1 MGLVLGNH
9 LETGGG
15 SQTVPSQLLGV
26 VIGKRFVQQL
36 DPNSRDPLG
45 RRVGEVSAAIA
56 QHEKTLKSLRAM
68 TPRVILNMSRAEL
81 ATYFER
87 VKLYGQEAA
96 LSWLKAKH
104 EEP

>member
-1 MGLVLGNH
+1 M
-9 LETGGG
+9 
-15 SQTVPSQLLGV
+15 SQLVGM
-26 VIGKRFVQQL
+26 VIEKMFVRQL

-45 RRVGEVSAAIA
+45 RRVGEVSAAIE
-56 QHEKTLKSLRAM
+56 QHHQTLKSYRAM

-87 VKLYGQEAA
+87 VKLYGEEAA
-96 LSWLKAKH
+96 LSGLKAKH

>member
-1 MGLVLGNH
+1 MNQLV
-9 LETGGG
+9 
-15 SQTVPSQLLGV
+15 GV
-26 VIGKRFVQQL
+26 VIQKMFVRQL

-56 QHEKTLKSLRAM
+56 QHEKTLKSYTAM

-96 LSWLKAKH
+96 LAWLKAKH
-104 EEP
+104 EQK